1 MHVVGG
7 GGGEG
12 VVKMYRGLVYIYIY
26 IYSQRLVQK
35 GVGKMQHSHGYLT

>member
-26 IYSQRLVQK
+26 KDLCRRVWERCSIHM
-35 GVGKMQHSHGYLT
+35 GI

>member
-1 MHVVGG
+1 MEECVHVVGG

-26 IYSQRLVQK
+26 I
-35 GVGKMQHSHGYLT
+35 

>member
-26 IYSQRLVQK
+26 SQRLVQK